1 MKMIFV
7 TNIALIFA
15 INVHS
20 QLINDTVYF
29 NSNWEQ
35 SDYGNAQ
42 YYRIISNDTSGKY
55 QFFIRDYYLSGQIQM
70 TGSYKSINPD
80 YKLGKFYY
88 YHKNGQLQIECTY
101 YKNKLEGKYLEY
113 YKNGQL
119 KSSMSYKSGLLYG
132 LEKRWS
138 AEGKLKKEVE
148 YKEGMKHGKFLS
160 YYDNGSLVRRDI
172 YKNDKFIKGR
182 CFTREGKDTSY
193 FEYFVM
199 PKFKGGLEGF
209 KKYVLDKIIYP
220 EIAKKNY
227 EEGRVYV
234 KFTVDKAGN
243 LIKPVIVKEDKDY
256 FNKEALR
263 VISSSP
269 RWIPGKRD
277 GQIIDVSITIPIFF
291 KLSRIE

>member
-1 MKMIFV
+1 MTRIFV
-7 TNIALIFA
+7 TNLALIFA
-15 INVHS
+15 INVYS
-20 QLINDTVYF
+20 QIINDTVYY

-55 QFFIRDYYLSGQIQM
+55 QFFVRDYYVSGQIQM
-70 TGSYKSINPD
+70 TGNYKSINPD
-80 YKLGKFYY
+80 YKLGEFYY
-88 YHKNGQLQIECTY
+88 YYQNGQLQIECSY
-101 YKNKLEGKYLEY
+101 HKNKLEGKYLEY

-119 KSSMSYKSGLLYG
+119 KSSMYYKNGLLNG
-132 LEKRWS
+132 LEKSWS

-148 YKEGMKHGKFLS
+148 YKDGLKHGEFIS
-160 YYDNGSLVRRDI
+160 YYDNGRLIRRDI
-172 YKNDKFIKGR
+172 YKNDELIKGR

-193 FEYFVM
+193 FEYFVI

-209 KKYVLDKIIYP
+209 KRYVLGKIIYP
-220 EIAKKNY
+220 EIAKKNN

-243 LIKPVIVKEDKDY
+243 LIKPIIVKEDKEY

-263 VISSSP
+263 VLNTSP
-269 RWIPGKRD
+269 KWTPGKRD
-277 GQIIDVSITIPIFF
+277 GQLIDVSITIPILF
-291 KLSRIE
+291 KLSRPK